1 MRPFELLDQPEP
13 EHIDVLL
20 GQHLVPEPVDLC
32 RTFGELRLCMD
43 GAARFGTVSLAQNIF
58 IGACTHNKQ
67 RLGRGT
73 TRSQSKGPRVLETRG
88 RVAHLPAGDL
98 LLVPSFGRLARR
110 LLGLERDHERRLLL
124 AANKKSWHESSAE
137 PNTEYQGGYWE
148 YY

>member
-43 GAARFGTVSLAQNIF
+43 GAARFGTVSLAQNILSARARTTNNA
-58 IGACTHNKQ
+58 GQ
-67 RLGRGT
+67 RN
-73 TRSQSKGPRVLETRG
+73 RSQSKGPRVLETRG

-137 PNTEYQGGYWE
+137 PNTEYQAGYWE